1 MMNNS
6 YSSHNCD
13 YYQESL
19 NGLKQLLKIANANN
33 ESQTIDSATRGKV
46 AELVV
51 HTASAIG
58 FLVSSPNF
66 TPDKAGKLVAL
77 IAGIN
82 ANMIDSVSSTLVAK
96 ILLPA
101 YVAIQRYIITA
112 LGPAGARK
120 WANKWIANEFY
131 HWQFNQLV
139 IEYIET
145 TSGVVA

>member
-6 YSSHNCD
+6 YNSHNCD

-19 NGLKQLLKIANANN
+19 NGLKQLCKIANANN
-33 ESQTIDSATRGKV
+33 ESQTIDSETRGKV

-58 FLVSSPNF
+58 FLVSSPSF

-77 IAGIN
+77 IDDVN
-82 ANMIDSVSSTLVAK
+82 TNMIDSVSSTLIIK

-101 YVAIQRYIITA
+101 KREIQRYIITS

-120 WANKWIANEFY
+120 WADKWIANEFY